1 MKQVKCKSGIMGVQ
15 LSLRK
20 NYDNSFEQ
28 FQSYDLMFNISTR
41 LGYKSTETAWKANPT
56 IQVSVNPSDLRKVPK
71 KKLKK

>member
-1 MKQVKCKSGIMGVQ
+1 MGVQ

-28 FQSYDLMFNISTR
+28 FQGFDETFGISQR
-41 LGYKSTETAWKANPT
+41 LGYKSAETAWKANPT

-71 KKLKK
+71 KKKGGVVSKTA